1 MSRHVAFIARRETIK
16 RLCVGIIHASA
27 IRMIYRFEC
36 VLLRIYPGFTD
47 FNGNAAILLP
57 DRVGSRAERCRDVR
71 GGCPQSPVR
80 RAFAAAPIKI
90 A

>member
-1 MSRHVAFIARRETIK
+1 MPRHVAFIARRETIK
-16 RLCVGIIHASA
+16 RLCVGIIDARA

-47 FNGNAAILLP
+47 FNGNTAILLP
-57 DRVGSRAERCRDVR
+57 GGVGSRAECCRGVR

-80 RAFAAAPIKI
+80 RGFAAAPIKI

>member
-1 MSRHVAFIARRETIK
+1 MPRHVAFIARRETIK
-16 RLCVGIIHASA
+16 RLCIGIIDARA
-27 IRMIYRFEC
+27 IRMIYRFAC

-57 DRVGSRAERCRDVR
+57 DRVGSRAERCRGVR
-71 GGCPQSPVR
+71 FDIPQSPVP
-80 RAFAAAPIKI
+80 RAFAAAPINI